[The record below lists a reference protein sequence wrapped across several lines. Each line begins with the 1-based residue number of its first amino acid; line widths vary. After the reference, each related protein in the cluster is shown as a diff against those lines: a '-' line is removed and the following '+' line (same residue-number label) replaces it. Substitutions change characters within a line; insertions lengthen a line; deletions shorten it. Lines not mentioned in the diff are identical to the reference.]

1 MPLLFGRIRGRKALA
16 WLKHRRW
23 WQWNK
28 SGPGGPFDTRITSQ
42 GDRRVTDLAFVRV
55 IRPGTL
61 EGFVRLQE
69 DGATQRLEEDGT
81 VRYTEDAA

>member
-1 MPLLFGRIRGRKALA
+1 MPLLFGRIRGRRALA
-16 WLKHRRW
+16 FLKHRRW
-23 WQWNK
+23 LEWNK
-28 SGPGGPFDTRITSQ
+28 VGPGGLFDTRITSE
-42 GDRRVTDLAFVRV
+42 GEPRVTDYGAFRV

-61 EGFVRLQE
+61 EGFVRLFE